1 MPEGSADVVGSKR
14 YARSRVSNG
23 SSLLSGVDG
32 RSCWARRLRD
42 LIELHQ
48 ADRGGQLNISEAERA
63 IIRRASTLIVEAERL
78 EAKFALAG
86 EAEPADLDLYQRLS
100 NSMRRL
106 FESVG
111 IERRPRD
118 VTPAL
123 NDYVAGLADK
133 PEAAG

>member
-1 MPEGSADVVGSKR
+1 MPEGSAEVAGSKR
-14 YARSRVSNG
+14 YARSSVSNG
-23 SSLLSGVDG
+23 STLLSGVDG

-42 LIELHQ
+42 LIELHE
-48 ADRGGQLNISEAERA
+48 ADRGGQSNISEAERA

-86 EAEPADLDLYQRLS
+86 EAEPADLDLYQRIS

-106 FESVG
+106 FEAVG

-118 VTPAL
+118 VTPDIRTYLEQTA
-123 NDYVAGLADK
+123 
-133 PEAAG
+133 